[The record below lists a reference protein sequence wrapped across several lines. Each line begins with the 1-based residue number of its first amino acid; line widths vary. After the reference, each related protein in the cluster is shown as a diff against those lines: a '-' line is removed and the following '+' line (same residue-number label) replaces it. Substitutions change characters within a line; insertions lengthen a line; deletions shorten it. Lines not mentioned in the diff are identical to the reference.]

1 MALAQ
6 RLIEL
11 FLPES
16 HRGDVAELL
25 KDHKVLGMWDQTA
38 ANGIYHATILL
49 PVEETEAVLDA
60 CEHRFGGIEEFRLI
74 LLPVDASLPAV
85 KEEVEKPPL
94 EEPKRVGIFRRIS
107 RQELYEQILQG
118 TELTPLYILLAVLSA
133 VVAAIGLVRGD
144 VAIIIGAMVIAPFLG
159 PNVALALATTLADVK
174 LATRAALANVLGILA
189 AIAVSVAIGAVFG
202 VSPALPQIASRTQV
216 GLGDVALAVV
226 AGAAGVLSMTAG
238 VAAVLVGVM
247 IAVALLPPM
256 VAFGM
261 LLGAGHTGP
270 AVGALSLLLVYV
282 IGINLAGVTTFLVQ
296 GIRPATW
303 WEAQKAKR
311 STRVAL
317 ILWATFLVVLAV
329 VIYLS
334 PFG

>member
-1 MALAQ
+1 MAQ
-6 RLIEL
+6 RLIEM

-25 KDHKVLGMWDQTA
+25 KDHKVHGMWDQTA
-38 ANGIYHATILL
+38 ANGIYHVTILL

-60 CEHRFGGIEEFRLI
+60 CEHRFGAVKEFRLI
-74 LLPVDASLPAV
+74 LLPVDASLPA
-85 KEEVEKPPL
+85 EEEEPEKPPQ
-94 EEPKRVGIFRRIS
+94 EETKRLGSFRRIS

-118 TELTPLYILLAVLSA
+118 TEVSPLYILLAVLSA
-133 VVAAIGLVRGD
+133 VVAAIGLIRGD

-202 VSPALPQIASRTQV
+202 VSPALPQIAPRTQV
-216 GLGDVALAVV
+216 GLGDIALAVV

-311 STRVAL
+311 ATRLAL
-317 ILWATFLVVLAV
+317 VLWAAFLVVFAV